1 MSWLIAADV
10 GGTFT
15 DVIALGDGGETR
27 VVKVP
32 SRPDSPAEAFR
43 DAAMRLSSEGVDLEQ
58 ATLLFYGTTIATNA
72 LITGDLARVVLACTA
87 GFRDLMTYRDGRRER
102 IYDLMEPSHREWV
115 GEDDRIEV
123 DERLSSEGKAIV
135 ALDQAAIER
144 AVAEIARR
152 KPEAVAVSFLFSYV
166 DDRNEQLLATAL
178 SARLDVPVITSAS
191 VAREFREY
199 PRTAT
204 TVLNAALSPVID
216 RALTEVRSALDAT
229 GAVAPLLVMQS
240 NGGCVP
246 AARAPKE
253 SHRLALSGPAG
264 GVAGAIALGA
274 EYGIDKLISLDMGG
288 TSLDVCLVSD
298 GTPPLRPTRLLDG
311 YQVLCPSVDVVAV
324 GAGGG
329 SIARV
334 DRAGRLRLGPE
345 SAGAN
350 PGPAAYGHGGT
361 HATVTD
367 AHVVCGSLPASL
379 RLGDT
384 IALDP
389 AAAASVVDELAAG
402 LGLSRQKAAAG
413 VVDLAVAEM
422 IGAVR
427 RVSVEQGIDP
437 RDYSLVAFGG
447 AGPLHAGLL
456 LRAFG
461 TRAVLIPRHP
471 GLFAASGLLASDLRI
486 DESQTVLTPLV
497 PAVHAELASWFEA
510 TGRSLASQLRSD
522 GIPASRVRVSASAD
536 CRFVGQGYE
545 LNVPIGQ
552 VNERSLAAVTKRF
565 CELHRATYGHA
576 DASQQIEVVA
586 LRLSAFGRISRG
598 RPSTLAAGRS
608 APRRRAVIGTA
619 TLGPPFL
626 RRRGHA
632 PIFDRAELLAN
643 NRVKGPAVIHQLDS
657 TIVLLAGQRARV
669 DERGT
674 MFLEEV
680 AG

>member
-32 SRPDSPAEAFR
+32 SRPDSPADAFR
-43 DAAMRLSSEGVDLEQ
+43 DAALRLAAEGVDLEQ
-58 ATLLFYGTTIATNA
+58 ASLLFYGTTIATNA
-72 LITGDLARVVLACTA
+72 LITGDLARVVLACTS
-87 GFRDLMTYRDGRRER
+87 GFKDLMTYRDGRRER
-102 IYDLMEPSHREWV
+102 IYDLMEPAHREWV

-123 DERLSSEGKAIV
+123 DERLSSEGKAIE
-135 ALDQAAIER
+135 ALDEDALQR

-152 KPEAVAVSFLFSYV
+152 RPEAVAVAFLFSYV
-166 DDRNEQLLATAL
+166 DDRHERLLAEAL
-178 SARLDVPVITSAS
+178 SARLAVPVVTSAS

-216 RALTEVRSALDAT
+216 RALSEVRSALDAT
-229 GAVAPLLVMQS
+229 GAEAPLLVMQS

-246 AARAPKE
+246 AERAPKE
-253 SHRLALSGPAG
+253 SHRLVLSGPAG
-264 GVAGAIALGA
+264 GVAAAIALGA
-274 EYGIDKLISLDMGG
+274 EYGIDRLISLDMGG

-298 GTPPLRPTRLLDG
+298 GTPPLRPTRLIDG

-329 SIARV
+329 SIARL

-350 PGPAAYGHGGT
+350 PGPAAYGLGGT
-361 HATVTD
+361 NATVTD
-367 AHVVCGSLPASL
+367 AHVVCGSLPPSL
-379 RLGDT
+379 PLGDT
-384 IALDP
+384 ITLD
-389 AAAASVVDELAAG
+389 AAAAATVLDELGAG
-402 LGLSRQKAAAG
+402 LGLSRHKAAAG

-437 RDYSLVAFGG
+437 RDYCLVAFGG

-461 TRAVLIPRHP
+461 TPVLIPRHP

-486 DESQTVLTPLV
+486 DEAQTVLKPLG
-497 PAVHAELASWFEA
+497 AEVLDELSGWFES
-510 TGRSLASQLRSD
+510 TGRLLAAQLHSD
-522 GIPASRVRVSASAD
+522 GIPASRVRLSASAD

-545 LNVPIGQ
+545 LNVPIGP
-552 VNERSLAAVTKRF
+552 VSRRSLAAVGARF
-565 CELHRATYGHA
+565 CNLHRATYGHA

-586 LRLSAFGRISRG
+586 LRLSAFGRISRT
-598 RPSTLAAGRS
+598 RASRLPAGRA
-608 APRRRAVIGTA
+608 APRRQAVIGTA

-626 RRRGHA
+626 RRRARA
-632 PIFDRAELLAN
+632 PIFDRSELLAN
-643 NRVKGPAVIHQLDS
+643 NRLDGPAVIHQLDS
-657 TIVLLAGQRARV
+657 TIVVLGGQRARV
-669 DERGT
+669 DEQGT
-674 MFLEEV
+674 LVLEEV
-680 AG
+680 QR